1 VAEPVASP
9 APRRRG
15 PRDGKKGLD
24 RARPQDGYIGFML
37 DFFRRL
43 RAEGRLVVI
52 CLHPTEA
59 YHLDILRELCESYVL
74 VHGGRATAAPDRDAA
89 SAIRRHRPTSA
100 APSPAAPG
108 RTSCRRPLRWAR
120 EGTLLS
126 QRALA
131 EPEGGLHQPGLGRD
145 LSRAPGRV
153 KPGLRM
159 LTSDERL
166 ARGL

>member
-131 EPEGGLHQPGLGRD
+131 EPEGGVHQPGLGRD

-153 KPGLRM
+153 GVSLSRCRFHPR
-159 LTSDERL
+159 
-166 ARGL
+166 